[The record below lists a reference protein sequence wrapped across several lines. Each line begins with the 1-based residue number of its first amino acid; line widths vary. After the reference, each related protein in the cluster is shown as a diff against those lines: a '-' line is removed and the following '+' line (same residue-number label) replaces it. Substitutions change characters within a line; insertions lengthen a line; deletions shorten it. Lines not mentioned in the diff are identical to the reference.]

1 MTLLPPAAIAITLA
15 VMFFAAFT
23 KSILG
28 FGEALVAV
36 PLLTLALDIQVAS
49 PVSMLMAAS
58 VTLMMIA
65 RHWRAIDL
73 RAIWR
78 LTLAAVI
85 GIPLGIGFLKSLPE
99 AWLTTVLG
107 VLLII
112 IGLYYLLRPALPAR
126 TEQYW
131 TYILGFTAGILGGAY
146 NIAGPPLLIYGT
158 LRRWPAEQFRAT
170 LQGFF
175 VTINTVILIGHFS
188 AGLWTPT
195 VLQLFALSIPAILI
209 GFWVG
214 HRVSQHVSPAA
225 FARLVYI
232 ALILSGIF
240 LIL

>member
-1 MTLLPPAAIAITLA
+1 MTVAPAAIAITFA
-15 VMFFAAFT
+15 VLFFAAFT

-58 VTLMMIA
+58 VTLIMML
-65 RHWRAIDL
+65 RNWRLIDL

-78 LTLAAVI
+78 LTLAAVV
-85 GIPLGIGFLKSLPE
+85 GIPLGIWFLKGWPE
-99 AWLTTVLG
+99 VWLTTVLG
-107 VLLII
+107 VLLVL
-112 IGLYYLLRPALPAR
+112 IGLYYLGRPALPAR
-126 TEQYW
+126 PENYW
-131 TYILGFTAGILGGAY
+131 TYLLGFSAGVLGGAY

-158 LRRWPAEQFRAT
+158 LRRWPPQQFRAT

-175 VTINTVILIGHFS
+175 FVINAVILTGHAS

-209 GFWVG
+209 GFWAG
-214 HRVSQHVSPAA
+214 GRVSRHVSPDA

-232 ALILSGIF
+232 ALIVSGVF
-240 LIL
+240 LIV

>member
-1 MTLLPPAAIAITLA
+1 MTLAPAAVAITMA
-15 VMFFAAFT
+15 VLCFAAFT

-36 PLLTLALDIQVAS
+36 PLLALALDVQTAS

-58 VTLMMIA
+58 VTLMMVF
-65 RHWRAIDL
+65 RYWRSIDL

-78 LTLAAVI
+78 LTAAAVI
-85 GIPLGIGFLKSLPE
+85 GIPLGIGVLKNLPE
-99 AWLTTVLG
+99 AWLTGALG
-107 VLLII
+107 ALLIV

-126 TEQYW
+126 PEHYW
-131 TYILGFTAGILGGAY
+131 AYLLGFSAGVLGGAY
-146 NIAGPPLLIYGT
+146 NIAGPALVVYGT
-158 LRRWPAEQFRAT
+158 LRRWQPEQFRAT

-175 VTINTVILIGHFS
+175 MVINIVILFGHAS
-188 AGLWTPT
+188 AGLWTPD
-195 VLQLFALSIPAILI
+195 VLQLFALSIPAIVL

-214 HRVSQHVSPAA
+214 HRLSPHIAPDA

-232 ALILSGIF
+232 ALIVSGVF